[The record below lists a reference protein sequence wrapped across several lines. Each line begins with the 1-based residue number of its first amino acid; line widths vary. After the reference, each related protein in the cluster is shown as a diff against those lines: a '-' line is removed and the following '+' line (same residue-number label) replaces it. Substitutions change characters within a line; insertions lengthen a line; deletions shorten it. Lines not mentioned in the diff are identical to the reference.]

1 MTLFRVIIKKKRI
14 IPSIKSQVKSVKQL
28 KQVKHKLYRTFKTD
42 IFKYTNIMT
51 PNKFLFIFKFLNRN
65 FLKK

>member
-1 MTLFRVIIKKKRI
+1 MTLFRVIIKKKKRI

-51 PNKFLFIFKFLNRN
+51 DRISSYLYSN
-65 FLKK
+65 F